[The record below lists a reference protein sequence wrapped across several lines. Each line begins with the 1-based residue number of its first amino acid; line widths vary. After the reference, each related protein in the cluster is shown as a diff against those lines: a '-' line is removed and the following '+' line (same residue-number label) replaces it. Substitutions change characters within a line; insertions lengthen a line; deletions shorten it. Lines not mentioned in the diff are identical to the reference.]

1 MKKFEDILP
10 TISIVEQARK
20 NSRYNTRKSELN
32 KKWTRYLKNRR
43 LFDEYMVY
51 LAGYD
56 AIGVEPKSY
65 KQISN
70 ICYNMNGKSFNV
82 PSSFGKCISVD
93 WINEFKKFFKE
104 NVKWY
109 EFKHKL
115 WFAANFGE

>member
-1 MKKFEDILP
+1 MKFEDILP

-32 KKWTRYLKNRR
+32 KKWTRYLKNRK

-51 LAGYD
+51 LAGHD

-82 PSSFGKCISVD
+82 PLSFGKCISVN
-93 WINEFKKFFKE
+93 WVNEFKKFFKE